1 MAPAGLHSHQVV
13 RGLKFAQNG
22 WVAAGG
28 DGSRL
33 LTACWALLATET
45 GWVPSQ
51 PPAPRPLPP
60 TPPHPARSLIDVL
73 VQAGSGGADAR
84 LGSALG

>member
-1 MAPAGLHSHQVV
+1 M

-33 LTACWALLATET
+33 VTVSRALLAVET

-51 PPAPRPLPP
+51 PPGPRPLPP
-60 TPPHPARSLIDVL
+60 TPPHHPTRSLIDVL
-73 VQAGSGGADAR
+73 VQAGSGGAGTR
-84 LGSALG
+84 LGGALG

>member
-1 MAPAGLHSHQVV
+1 M
-13 RGLKFAQNG
+13 RGLKVAQNG

-33 LTACWALLATET
+33 LTACWALLTTET

-84 LGSALG
+84 LGGALG

>member
-1 MAPAGLHSHQVV
+1 M
-13 RGLKFAQNG
+13 RGLKVAQNG

-51 PPAPRPLPP
+51 PPGPRPLPP
-60 TPPHPARSLIDVL
+60 TPPHPASSLIDVL

-84 LGSALG
+84 LGGTLD

>member
-1 MAPAGLHSHQVV
+1 M

-51 PPAPRPLPP
+51 PPRPRPLPS
-60 TPPHPARSLIDVL
+60 TPPHPTCSLINVL
-73 VQAGSGGADAR
+73 VQAGSGGAGTR
-84 LGSALG
+84 LGGALG

>member
-1 MAPAGLHSHQVV
+1 MG
-13 RGLKFAQNG
+13 GLKVAQNG
-22 WVAAGG
+22 WNAADG

-33 LTACWALLATET
+33 LTACWAPLAAET

-60 TPPHPARSLIDVL
+60 TPPHPARLIDVL
-73 VQAGSGGADAR
+73 VQAGSGGADAW
-84 LGSALG
+84 LGGALG

>member
-1 MAPAGLHSHQVV
+1 M

-22 WVAAGG
+22 CVAAGG

-45 GWVPSQ
+45 GWVPSE

-60 TPPHPARSLIDVL
+60 TPPRSLIDVL

-84 LGSALG
+84 LGGALG